1 MMPTPRFSTPSPVRS
16 PTPFSPP
23 PAPRRCGH
31 RVSKQ
36 NRSFSVPRT
45 GRFATL
51 NHNTSQ
57 PVFNWQDAMELDDEK
72 DDHVMEGQAGY
83 EADHEDCEMDK
94 GGSDQAM
101 GWDSRIGAQ
110 GPPHQQ
116 HQAAPVSCPAAP
128 PSSPPP
134 FSFQQ
139 RPAAT
144 AFAHIANSSND
155 VDMFMGEG
163 DAASLPITHTPVLS
177 WAQPVVSSTPIML
190 PVSPGFPPAR
200 GAAVYPPQYQ
210 HRQLQPTANFQA
222 RPGENSFGTGS
233 LPNSPAATQSTLLSS
248 SPSFGTSSTIY
259 SSTGPMKSSPIPRCG
274 GVKRARDFISGSDGE
289 ELEDRRPAKKVEMG
303 IKNYWDF

>member
-57 PVFNWQDAMELDDEK
+57 PVFNWQDAMVLDDEK

-200 GAAVYPPQYQ
+200 AAAVPAPPAPAYRELPSSPWRELLRHRFSSQQSCRHPEHPPQ
-210 HRQLQPTANFQA
+210 QLSQ
-222 RPGENSFGTGS
+222 
-233 LPNSPAATQSTLLSS
+233 LC
-248 SPSFGTSSTIY
+248 
-259 SSTGPMKSSPIPRCG
+259 STGPMKSSPIPRCG

>member
-1 MMPTPRFSTPSPVRS
+1 MWQQHQRVVPLLPIFSHCGPPRYLLPLLFYSVSSPYLSTCLLAFGSLPNPNLTPARQVLLNLTKVATMMPTPRFSTPSPVRS

-57 PVFNWQDAMELDDEK
+57 PVFNWQDAMVLDDEK

-110 GPPHQQ
+110 GPLVFKDLRTGQLKKKLLAIP
-116 HQAAPVSCPAAP
+116 APAAP
-128 PSSPPP
+128 GRACLVSSR
-134 FSFQQ
+134 SSII
-139 RPAAT
+139 AAT
-144 AFAHIANSSND
+144 LLIPTAPCCY
-155 VDMFMGEG
+155 G
-163 DAASLPITHTPVLS
+163 LRT
-177 WAQPVVSSTPIML
+177 
-190 PVSPGFPPAR
+190 
-200 GAAVYPPQYQ
+200 
-210 HRQLQPTANFQA
+210 HRQQL
-222 RPGENSFGTGS
+222 
-233 LPNSPAATQSTLLSS
+233 
-248 SPSFGTSSTIY
+248 
-259 SSTGPMKSSPIPRCG
+259 
-274 GVKRARDFISGSDGE
+274 
-289 ELEDRRPAKKVEMG
+289 
-303 IKNYWDF
+303 